1 MDPLQL
7 FGALSVIL
15 FLAGTIPYI
24 IDILRGNTKPHR
36 MAMFIF
42 VVLSAIAFT
51 GQLLEGAEASLW
63 FAGVLL
69 INQITL
75 FILSFK
81 YGMGGFTTREKI
93 SLALTA
99 LILIFWYLTDSVAIA
114 LVLTVTVNTIGK
126 LLIMAKVYDH
136 PYTELL
142 YSWIMSTF
150 ASVFAVLA
158 VGELDW
164 LLILVPAQNA
174 ITVGIVAGIIII
186 RRKQL
191 KLTHTHHDK
200 ATN

>member
-1 MDPLQL
+1 MDLLQL
-7 FGALSVIL
+7 FGALSVVL
-15 FLAGTIPYI
+15 FLVGTIPYI

-42 VVLSAIAFT
+42 VLLSAIAFT
-51 GQLLEGAEASLW
+51 GQLLEGAEESLW

-69 INQITL
+69 LNQIIL

-81 YGMGGFTTREKI
+81 YGMGGFTRRDKI
-93 SLALTA
+93 SLALT
-99 LILIFWYLTDSVAIA
+99 ILIVVVWYLTDSVALA

-126 LLIMAKVYDH
+126 FLVMSKVYEH

-142 YSWIMSTF
+142 YSWIVSTF
-150 ASVFAVLA
+150 ASIFAVLA

-164 LLILVPAQNA
+164 LLLLVPAQNA
-174 ITVGIVAGIIII
+174 ITVGIIAGIIIL

-191 KLTHTHHDK
+191 KVAK
-200 ATN
+200 A